1 MCSTFH
7 TAATHTSL
15 QQSCW
20 LKTHF
25 GVQTRTLMQEA
36 AEVCPPDLLQWSMQT
51 PGILTL
57 SSPPLPPPPS
67 LPVCTAE
74 WEAGFPRQGLK
85 WGSRGPGN
93 VSLFVLFIC
102 IKHGKAELFSFHIGY
117 LPWSLWTRSFQNQF
131 SLINGHFI
139 LGVWLVSQKASWW
152 TIVFLK
158 CSPSKPQKQK
168 QHQRLSLTK
177 WCCCVISL
185 WIFLLVACHQDID
198 PYPVGGDVKSA
209 LCDATKS
216 GF

>member
-1 MCSTFH
+1 MSYFSHCCHSYISAAKLLIENTFWG
-7 TAATHTSL
+7 ANKNTHAR
-15 QQSCW
+15 SC
-20 LKTHF
+20 
-25 GVQTRTLMQEA
+25 R
-36 AEVCPPDLLQWSMQT
+36 S
-51 PGILTL
+51 L
-57 SSPPLPPPPS
+57 SSRFAPVIHANARNPHPVLSTPPPPPS

-198 PYPVGGDVKSA
+198 PYPGGGDVKSA